1 MRKRK
6 ILAAFLIVFTVLLSS
21 FTFYGYQMLYTPN
34 INIDTEDDLVFSID
48 RGSTFKTLQNKL
60 YDTKVVNDLVSFSF
74 LSRILGYN
82 DNVQPG
88 HYTLKP
94 NMTNIET
101 IRFFDRGNP
110 AVKVQFHNVRTIDNL
125 AAIFSKH
132 LALDSAEWSQYFSQ
146 EEVQNE
152 LGVNRENLISLF
164 LPDTYEFYY
173 QVSPDDLVDKI
184 KGSYDKFWSDERIQK
199 AGNIGLSIQE
209 VSTLASIVRGE
220 TAKMDE
226 APIIA
231 GLYLN
236 RLKEGMRLQADPT
249 LVFAQQDFS
258 IRRVRKGDKEI
269 DSPYN
274 TYKYKGLPPG
284 PIYTTTKN
292 YLDAV
297 LDAKDHEYLFM
308 CAKADF
314 SGYHEFTK
322 NYNTHMNNARKLHRA
337 LDKRGIER

>member
-6 ILAAFLIVFTVLLSS
+6 ILAVFLIVFTVLLSS

-34 INIDTEDDLVFSID
+34 INIDTEEDLVFSIE
-48 RGSTFKTLQNKL
+48 RGTTFKELQNSL
-60 YDTKVVNDLVSFSF
+60 YDTKVVNDLISFSF
-74 LSRILGYN
+74 LSRMMGYD

-88 HYTLKP
+88 HYTLTP
-94 NMTNIET
+94 DMTNLET
-101 IRFFDRGNP
+101 IQVFNRGNP
-110 AVKVQFHNVRTIDNL
+110 VVKVQFHNARTIDNL
-125 AAIFSKH
+125 ASIFSNR
-132 LALDSAEWSQYFSQ
+132 LAMDSTEWSQYFSR

-152 LGVNRENLISLF
+152 LGFNRENLISIF
-164 LPDTYEFYY
+164 LPETYEFYY
-173 QVSPDDLVDKI
+173 KVKPEDLVDKI
-184 KGSYDKFWSDERIQK
+184 KTTYDKFWTKERMQK
-199 AGNIGLSIQE
+199 AENVGLTMQE
-209 VSTLASIVRGE
+209 ISTLASIVRGE

-236 RLKEGMRLQADPT
+236 RLKKGMRLQADPT
-249 LVFAQQDFS
+249 LVFAQKDFS

-284 PIYTTTKN
+284 PIYMTTKQ
-292 YLDAV
+292 YIDAV
-297 LDAKDHEYLFM
+297 LNASDHEYLYM

-314 SGYHEFTK
+314 SGYHAFANGYDVHLK
-322 NYNTHMNNARKLHRA
+322 NARRLWRA
-337 LDKRGIER
+337 LNERRIER